1 MNTQEHIKNCKEC
14 GNGFYCKGLDLCI
27 KCQLKSGSGFTV
39 SVNDETNAYLLEQR
53 RQDLEDGLSDVKN
66 RLRSDPESAYRQ
78 MVSGHNIRGS
88 SVGGKNHRE
97 AQRQSNIR
105 YSDLADT
112 AVSHVVPTYTKAEI
126 THEQFKHHVT
136 FGSTAEFLRKTDED
150 QESVSF
156 NEWLSWIV
164 ATTIVIW
171 LVIVV
176 ML

>member
-1 MNTQEHIKNCKEC
+1 MNIVDLTKLKDGEIVH
-14 GNGFYCKGLDLCI
+14 FKGG
-27 KCQLKSGSGFTV
+27 GSEIV
-39 SVNDETNAYLLEQR
+39 
-53 RQDLEDGLSDVKN
+53 
-66 RLRSDPESAYRQ
+66 P
-78 MVSGHNIRGS
+78 
-88 SVGGKNHRE
+88 
-97 AQRQSNIR
+97 
-105 YSDLADT
+105 
-112 AVSHVVPTYTKAEI
+112 HVEPTYTKAEI